1 MADEVPSQPVLHTR
15 ELVRDFGRRRVVKE
29 VSIQVNAGEIV
40 GLLGPN
46 GAGKTTTFYM
56 VVGLIP
62 PTAGKVYLD
71 EQDLTPLP
79 MYRRARCGI
88 GYLPQEASVFRKMTV
103 EQNIRAIAET
113 LPLKKA
119 ERKACVERHLE
130 ELGLTGLARQRA
142 YTLSGGERRRLE
154 ISRALVTEPK
164 FLLMDEP
171 FSGVDPISVSE
182 VQKIIVDL
190 ADRGIGVLITDH
202 NVRETLSIVD
212 RAYLLHE
219 GEVLSEGTSD
229 FLINDP
235 KSREFYLG
243 EDFNM

>member
-1 MADEVPSQPVLHTR
+1 MAAHEHHARIETR
-15 ELVRDFGRRRVVKE
+15 ELVRDFGKRRVVNG
-29 VSIQVNAGEIV
+29 VSIEVAAGEIV

-62 PTAGKVYLD
+62 PTSGKVFLND
-71 EQDLTPLP
+71 AELTPLP
-79 MYRRARCGI
+79 MYRRARCGV

-103 EQNIRAIAET
+103 EQNIRAVAET
-113 LPLKKA
+113 LPLRKA

-130 ELGLTGLARQRA
+130 ELGLSALAKQKA

-154 ISRALVTEPK
+154 ISRALVTKPK

-182 VQKIIVDL
+182 VQKIVVEL
-190 ADRGIGVLITDH
+190 AQKGIGILITDH
-202 NVRETLSIVD
+202 NVRETLRIVN

-219 GEVLSEGTSD
+219 GAVLSEGSSE
-229 FLINDP
+229 FLISDP
-235 KSREFYLG
+235 QSRKFYLG
-243 EDFNM
+243 EDFNL